1 MNVYYQ
7 KYIKYKTKYL
17 EIKYG
22 AGKKKSKNKLP
33 IALPASAAT
42 ETPTKL
48 APSASAA
55 TVTPTK
61 LAPFASAAT
70 ATPAVLATPQET
82 PKFSTVKTPSS
93 TLSDASDRA
102 YTNSTPKLKIQ
113 SSSLT
118 TLINKKDDLVCLL
131 SSCPSLSNYVITSRL
146 TGTEHLYINFI
157 KKGEKKAFAHFSF
170 HYPADEVESDIYDMF
185 VPNTFHLRLDKN
197 RQIVFNL
204 IMDQHE
210 KLVLESKIDPQEI
223 ICIITEPNYA
233 ELIKIKDCLEQILN
247 MPEYKGIITEPTARR
262 LFEDN

>member
-22 AGKKKSKNKLP
+22 GKGKKTAQTPAS
-33 IALPASAAT
+33 IESAASAAPAT
-42 ETPTKL
+42 I
-48 APSASAA
+48 ASAA

-61 LAPFASAAT
+61 SASAPLAP
-70 ATPAVLATPQET
+70 ATPTVLATPSVLATPQEQDT
-82 PKFSTVKTPSS
+82 TIRTPSS
-93 TLSDASDRA
+93 TSSDATNIA
-102 YTNSTPKLKIQ
+102 YTNSPPKLEIQ

-118 TLINKKDDLVCLL
+118 ILIEKKDDLVCLL
-131 SSCPSLSNYVITSRL
+131 SSCLSLSNYVITSRS
-146 TGTEHLYINFI
+146 TVTEHLYINFK
-157 KKGEKKAFAHFSF
+157 KKGEKNDFAHFSF

-204 IMDQHE
+204 ILDQHE
-210 KLVLESKIDPQEI
+210 KLVLESKTDPQEI